1 MFGTYEED
9 VALARHFNIRL
20 YLRQQPVMLGVL
32 SVLVVIFFLF
42 VSGLARAYY
51 AQRQSLGNRWFN
63 RGIADLEAKR
73 FSPAVTEFRTAL
85 LYSRDDFDY
94 QLNLAEAL
102 IGLKHTGEAS
112 AYLLNLW
119 DREPDNGLVNLE
131 LARIAAQQGQFKE
144 ASHYYHDAVYAAWPA
159 GEESKRTQARLELIE
174 LLLRAN
180 DKTEAQSE
188 LISLSENVGD
198 DPVQQQHIGDLFVRA
213 QDYERALVAY
223 RTSLKSDKHNEAD
236 LAGAGY
242 AAFQLAR
249 YAEAQQ
255 YLQAMVAENPKD
267 TASADLL
274 KTTEMVLHTDPYRR
288 SITSVQRARIVKQA
302 FEIAGERLKSCVIPS
317 SAPTTASSPPLSLNE
332 EWAAASPKVTELRL
346 RANPDLVDSTM
357 ELVFR
362 IERQTSILCGTPTG
376 EDLALLLISKLHEGM

>member
-1 MFGTYEED
+1 
-9 VALARHFNIRL
+9 
-20 YLRQQPVMLGVL
+20 
-32 SVLVVIFFLF
+32 
-42 VSGLARAYY
+42 
-51 AQRQSLGNRWFN
+51 
-63 RGIADLEAKR
+63 
-73 FSPAVTEFRTAL
+73 
-85 LYSRDDFDY
+85 
-94 QLNLAEAL
+94 
-102 IGLKHTGEAS
+102 
-112 AYLLNLW
+112 
-119 DREPDNGLVNLE
+119 
-131 LARIAAQQGQFKE
+131 
-144 ASHYYHDAVYAAWPA
+144 
-159 GEESKRTQARLELIE
+159 
-174 LLLRAN
+174 LLRAN

>member
-1 MFGTYEED
+1 VFGTYEED

-255 YLQAMVAENPKD
+255 YLQAVVAENPKD

>member
-255 YLQAMVAENPKD
+255 YLQAVVAENPKD